1 MISEIYKYLSDG
13 ITIDGNPIDGY
24 KVFTIPTQWFHIDYL
39 HQLTPETFEREIQK
53 QKEHDELTS
62 EIFKEVQKEIDQDI
76 INQLMGHEPNP
87 DIIPMKTIDGL
98 YKNFIVYVIDGVKNG
113 FDRIK
118 GYLDGCLVEF
128 DGYYEH
134 FTNPS
139 FQYGYRPLTNEEF
152 VNKLLT
158 DDEFYQM
165 WGENCCEELTYIER
179 YNIWIGKNY
188 ETGIEYNPEIVPDFD
203 NDYYEPTPK
212 RKLCIL

>member
-24 KVFTIPTQWFHIDYL
+24 KVFTIPTQWFHIDFL
-39 HQLTPETFEREIQK
+39 HQLTPETFENAIQK

-76 INQLMGHEPNP
+76 INQLRGGEPNP
-87 DIIPMKTIDGL
+87 DFIPMDTTDRL
-98 YKNFIVYVIDGVKNG
+98 YKNFLMNPDYKAESVADLMGSQAGQLVKCSNKWEFID
-113 FDRIK
+113 
-118 GYLDGCLVEF
+118 
-128 DGYYEH
+128 
-134 FTNPS
+134 
-139 FQYGYRPLTNEEF
+139 
-152 VNKLLT
+152 KLLF
-158 DDEFYQM
+158 DDDFYQK
-165 WGENCCEELTYIER
+165 WGDNCCEELTYIER